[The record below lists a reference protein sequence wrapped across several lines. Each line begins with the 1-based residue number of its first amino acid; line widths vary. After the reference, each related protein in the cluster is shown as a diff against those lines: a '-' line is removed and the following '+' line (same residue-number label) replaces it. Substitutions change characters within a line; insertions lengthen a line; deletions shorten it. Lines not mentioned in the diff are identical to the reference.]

1 LATSTEIKKAVDWA
15 LKQEVIEDGVKMKV
29 YDNGRINNHLFV
41 DFVRKYYNVNNIEY
55 GTFDFNDLK
64 PYL

>member
-1 LATSTEIKKAVDWA
+1 MATSTEIKKAVDWA